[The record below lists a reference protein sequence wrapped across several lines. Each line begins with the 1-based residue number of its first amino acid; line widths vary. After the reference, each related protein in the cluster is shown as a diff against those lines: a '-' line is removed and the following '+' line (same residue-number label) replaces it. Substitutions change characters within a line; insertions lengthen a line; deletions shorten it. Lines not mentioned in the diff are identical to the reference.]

1 MDGSYAND
9 AVQSSAKMTRDQAL
23 RVLGR
28 RIAELRRE
36 KGLTQETLAEAMGVS
51 RNHVAD
57 IELGTRNTGV
67 WSLLLICR
75 ALGLPPAEVFEDFSP
90 AALKRLGR

>member
-1 MDGSYAND
+1 
-9 AVQSSAKMTRDQAL
+9 MTRDEAL
-23 RVLGR
+23 KTLGS

-36 KGLTQETLAEAMGVS
+36 KGLTQEALAEAMGVS

-67 WSLLLICR
+67 WSLLLVCR
-75 ALGLPPAEVFEDFSP
+75 ALAVLP
-90 AALKRLGR
+90 AALFENLNSNALRRLRR

>member
-1 MDGSYAND
+1 
-9 AVQSSAKMTRDQAL
+9 MTREQAL
-23 RVLGR
+23 KTLGQ

-36 KGLTQETLAEAMGVS
+36 KGLTQEALAEAMGVS

-75 ALGLPPAEVFEDFSP
+75 ALGLPAGALFEPFTPAVMR
-90 AALKRLGR
+90 RLATTRLR

>member
-1 MDGSYAND
+1 
-9 AVQSSAKMTRDQAL
+9 MTRDEAL
-23 RVLGR
+23 KTLGR
-28 RIAELRRE
+28 RVAELRRE
-36 KGLTQETLAEAMGVS
+36 KDFTQEELAEAMGVS

-75 ALGLPPAEVFEDFSP
+75 ALEVRP
-90 AALKRLGR
+90 AALLDDFTSAALRRLKHI

>member
-1 MDGSYAND
+1 
-9 AVQSSAKMTRDQAL
+9 MTRDEAL
-23 RVLGR
+23 KTLGS

-36 KGLTQETLAEAMGVS
+36 KSLTQEALAEAMGVS

-67 WSLLLICR
+67 WSLLLVCR
-75 ALGLPPAEVFEDFSP
+75 ALAILPATIFQDFRADTLGEVRRNR
-90 AALKRLGR
+90 AHRRR

>member
-1 MDGSYAND
+1 MKRD
-9 AVQSSAKMTRDQAL
+9 AAL
-23 RVLGR
+23 KTLGR
-28 RIAELRRE
+28 RIAALRRE

-57 IELGTRNTGV
+57 IELGARNTGV

-75 ALGLPPAEVFEDFSP
+75 ALKTAPAELFAGFTFSE
-90 AALKRLGR
+90 ARRGRK

>member
-1 MDGSYAND
+1 
-9 AVQSSAKMTRDQAL
+9 MTREEAL
-23 RVLGR
+23 KTLGR
-28 RIAELRRE
+28 RVAELRRE
-36 KGLTQETLAEAMGVS
+36 KGLTQEALAEAMGVS

-75 ALGLPPAEVFEDFSP
+75 ALEMRPSMLFDSFTA
-90 AALKRLGR
+90 AALRRLQ

>member
-1 MDGSYAND
+1 
-9 AVQSSAKMTRDQAL
+9 MTRDEAL
-23 RVLGR
+23 RTLGR

-36 KGLTQETLAEAMGVS
+36 KGLTQEALAEAMGVS

-67 WSLLLICR
+67 WSLLLICK
-75 ALGLPPAEVFEDFSP
+75 ALAVPP
-90 AALKRLGR
+90 AALFDDFTATTLRRLGR

>member
-1 MDGSYAND
+1 M
-9 AVQSSAKMTRDQAL
+9 KRDEAL
-23 RVLGR
+23 RTLGR

-36 KGLTQETLAEAMGVS
+36 KGLTQEALAEAMGVS

-75 ALGLPPAEVFEDFSP
+75 ALALSPALLFEDFS
-90 AALKRLGR
+90 ASALRRIGR

>member
-1 MDGSYAND
+1 
-9 AVQSSAKMTRDQAL
+9 MTRDEAL
-23 RVLGR
+23 KTLGR

-36 KGLTQETLAEAMGVS
+36 KGLTQEALAEAMGVS

-57 IELGTRNTGV
+57 IELGVRNTGV

-75 ALGLPPAEVFEDFSP
+75 AIAIAP
-90 AALKRLGR
+90 AALFADFTAPALRTLRD

>member
-1 MDGSYAND
+1 
-9 AVQSSAKMTRDQAL
+9 MTRDEAL
-23 RVLGR
+23 KTLGR

-36 KGLTQETLAEAMGVS
+36 KGLTQEELAEAMGVS

-57 IELGTRNTGV
+57 IELGVRNTGV

-75 ALGLPPAEVFEDFSP
+75 ALAVPP
-90 AALKRLGR
+90 AALFGDFTASLLRRLAK

>member
-1 MDGSYAND
+1 
-9 AVQSSAKMTRDQAL
+9 MTRDEAL
-23 RVLGR
+23 KTLGR

-36 KGLTQETLAEAMGVS
+36 KGLTQEELAEAMGVS

-75 ALGLPPAEVFEDFSP
+75 ALALPPAQLFENFTIST
-90 AALKRLGR
+90 LRRLRR